1 MPITAPQQ
9 VHHRIRSRAASAVLG
24 FFAGWWGVLH
34 FGAIALVFALSPSTH
49 DRGNRAATARLMYT
63 TTWQVLPWF
72 TVLCALLSLVLIR
85 IVVVTAQSYGL
96 SQFALEMVVRVLVL
110 ELIPLSAALFIVLR
124 SGMVSTSPA
133 AAVDAQL
140 ALAPFRYIGIDVWR
154 LELVPRVISLA
165 FSVITVA
172 AVSCVVAL
180 VLAYTVVYGVSPW
193 GFVAY
198 TRMVGRVFDPAVSLG
213 FVLKI
218 ALFSLAVAV
227 VPLATALQE
236 RQQQHRPRSETA
248 GFSVPNGTVRLFA
261 VLVLIEGASLAVKY
275 I

>member
-1 MPITAPQQ
+1 MPTTVPQQ
-9 VHHRIRSRAASAVLG
+9 DHHRIRARALTAVLG

-49 DRGNRAATARLMYT
+49 DRANRAVTARLMYT

-110 ELIPLSAALFIVLR
+110 ELIPLSAALFVVLR
-124 SGMVSTSPA
+124 SGMASTRA
-133 AAVDAQL
+133 ATAVEAQL
-140 ALAPFRYIGIDVWR
+140 ALAPFRHIGMDAWR

-218 ALFSLAVAV
+218 ALFALAVAV

-236 RQQQHRPRSETA
+236 RRQQHRPRNETT